1 MAVNRDAS
9 VFDDLIP
16 AGFLDDAVV
25 ASEGGTELGFEAT
38 AADDPAAALEDFA
51 GWADVLSPAEQA
63 LRAGILALMREHWL
77 PAAAEHFQAGRFP
90 HQLFRALG
98 RLGAIGA
105 AHVGR
110 DGGAPLRKR
119 AVAAL
124 MHAVEYGDG
133 GLRCA
138 LTIQDSVVQALV
150 RFGSDE
156 QRARWLEP
164 LCCGEAIAAF
174 ALTEPQAGS
183 DVRALASKAR
193 RRGGNWVLSGQKG
206 WITSAPHA
214 DLILVWARTGE
225 RNEAIR
231 GFLVERGA
239 PGLQVEPISSAASM
253 RAAPVGRISLDEVVV
268 PDSALLPHAWGL
280 TDINAC
286 LDYNR
291 LTVIF
296 GVMGAAR
303 FCLEAA
309 ITHARR
315 REQFGVPIG
324 SRQLVQSQLADMA
337 RSVCIGEML
346 SLTLARRW
354 EREPLPRFA
363 VSLAKR
369 NNCADALAVARSARA
384 VMGAQGVDL
393 AEHVVRH
400 LLNLEASYTYGGTHE
415 IHALVLGKILTGES
429 AF

>member
-1 MAVNRDAS
+1 MKSGLDIAT
-9 VFDDLIP
+9 VFDDLDP
-16 AGFLDDAVV
+16 VDFLDDAAVSV
-25 ASEGGTELGFEAT
+25 ERSTSLGFEVHDR
-38 AADDPAAALEDFA
+38 DDPATVLEEFA
-51 GWADVLSPAEQA
+51 GWSRALSPAEER
-63 LRAGILALMREHWL
+63 LRHDVLALMKGTWL
-77 PAAAEHFQAGRFP
+77 PIAAEHYQAGRFP
-90 HQLFRALG
+90 SELFRELG

-105 AHVGR
+105 SHVGPH
-110 DGGAPLRKR
+110 GVPLRKR
-119 AVAAL
+119 AAAAL

-164 LCCGEAIAAF
+164 LCRGEAIAAF
-174 ALTEPQAGS
+174 ALTEPDAGS
-183 DVRALASKAR
+183 DIRALSTRAR
-193 RRGGNWVLSGQKG
+193 RRGDDWIITGKKG

-231 GFLVERGA
+231 GFLVERGT
-239 PGLQVEPISSAASM
+239 PGLEVETISSATAM
-253 RAAPVGRISLDEVVV
+253 RAAPVGRISLDQVAV
-268 PDSALLPHAWGL
+268 PSRRMLPHAWGL

-309 ITHARR
+309 IDHARR
-315 REQFGVPIG
+315 RVQFGAPIG
-324 SRQLVQSQLADMA
+324 SRQLIQAQLADMA
-337 RSVCIGEML
+337 RAVCMGEML
-346 SLTLARRW
+346 SLELARRW
-354 EREPLPRFA
+354 EEEPLSRFA

-369 NNCADALAVARSARA
+369 NNCAEALAVARSARSI
-384 VMGAQGVDL
+384 MGAHGIDL
-393 AEHVVRH
+393 ANHVARH
-400 LLNLEASYTYGGTHE
+400 LLNLEASFTYGGTHE